1 MVRAM
6 RNTAWAD
13 DVGKLILR
21 LTVGILLLMHGLNKL
36 TGDIGYLD
44 RMLQGIGLPGYLS
57 YGVYAGEIIAPVLIL
72 VGWYARVGALIVV
85 VNMAFAIA
93 LAHRAELF
101 ALNRSGGWA
110 LELQGLFLLA
120 ALALVFTGPG
130 RIGINRR

>member
-1 MVRAM
+1 
-6 RNTAWAD
+6 
-13 DVGKLILR
+13 
-21 LTVGILLLMHGLNKL
+21 
-36 TGDIGYLD
+36 
-44 RMLQGIGLPGYLS
+44 
-57 YGVYAGEIIAPVLIL
+57 LIL

-130 RIGINRR
+130 RICINRR